1 MKFGQFMQYYKI
13 IFFYQKILRKM
24 WLGNYFQA
32 LFNLQ
37 RILFKKDSVNVSMLI
52 WTNFGRFA
60 IKYPI

>member
-24 WLGNYFQA
+24 WLGNYFRA

>member
-24 WLGNYFQA
+24 WLGKYFQA